1 MRKFTIFRT
10 FAMMC
15 TTNLVHNLK
24 KALRC
29 KLRIIQTCPTICTLR
44 EKKMIHIIGNS
55 RKELRNLYWKIVI
68 RYNINFLR
76 NWSSLIQFYFVRAWK
91 KKSHKSYLKEKKGI
105 PITRFYCI
113 LQKISQNKP
122 DNYYDYYC
130 IITLSHYL
138 KTSDGIDFRTRWWWR
153 IKRKKT
159 QLNQTF
165 FFIITNSV
173 IWKTIDN

>member
-1 MRKFTIFRT
+1 
-10 FAMMC
+10 
-15 TTNLVHNLK
+15 
-24 KALRC
+24 
-29 KLRIIQTCPTICTLR
+29 
-44 EKKMIHIIGNS
+44 MIHIIGNS

-91 KKSHKSYLKEKKGI
+91 KKSHKSYLKEKRI
-105 PITRFYCI
+105 PVTRLKYCI

-159 QLNQTF
+159 QLNQAF
-165 FFIITNSV
+165 FSLLPTLSYEKQLIIKGNN
-173 IWKTIDN
+173 IGK